1 MTAATAGSTALP
13 APATHP
19 GGGSRWWRARSYL
32 GVLPFA
38 AYTTLFLLVPTVI
51 VAIGAFQSDSG
62 GFSLENFRAMASAD
76 VLASLGRSLVLSLV
90 SAIVAAVVGAVVAYL
105 LSTAAADS
113 VIRKVVVAAS
123 SVLAQ
128 FAGVML
134 AFAFSF
140 TFIAP
145 GLIGRWLQSA
155 FDISVDPNYFTTL
168 AGLIVVYIYFQVPLM
183 IIVFLPAVD
192 GIRPQWREATESLGG
207 STWVFWRRVA
217 GPLLGPSFLGA
228 LLLLF
233 TNAFSAYATAAA
245 LVGLTT
251 PIIPL
256 QIRAA
261 LISETGL
268 GAPNLAKA
276 EALLMVVVVA
286 VVMTGYYLIQ
296 RRAAK
301 WLG

>member
-1 MTAATAGSTALP
+1 MP
-13 APATHP
+13 APATRP
-19 GGGSRWWRARSYL
+19 GGGSRVRRARSYL

-38 AYTTLFLLVPTVI
+38 AYTTLFLLIPTVI
-51 VAIGAFQSDSG
+51 VAIGAFQGEHG
-62 GFSLENFRAMASAD
+62 GFSLENIRAMASSD
-76 VLASLGRSLVLSLV
+76 VFTSLGRSLVLSAV
-90 SAIVAAVVGAVVAYL
+90 SAVVAAVVGAVVAYL

-113 VIRKVVVAAS
+113 VLRKVVVAAS

-134 AFAFSF
+134 AFAFTF

-145 GLIGRWLQSA
+145 GLIGRWLQQS
-155 FDISVDPNYFTTL
+155 FDINVDPNYFTTL
-168 AGLIVVYIYFQVPLM
+168 TGLIMVYIYFQVPLM

-251 PIIPL
+251 PILPL
-256 QIRAA
+256 EIRAA

-296 RRAAK
+296 RRAAR

>member
-1 MTAATAGSTALP
+1 MTAISAAAVPASATR
-13 APATHP
+13 P
-19 GGGSRWWRARSYL
+19 GGRGRARRIRSYL

-38 AYTTLFLLVPTVI
+38 AYTTLFLLIPTVI
-51 VAIGAFQSDSG
+51 VAIGAFQSDRG

-76 VLASLGRSLVLSLV
+76 VLSSLVRSLVLSAV
-90 SAIVAAVVGAVVAYL
+90 SAVVAAVVGAVVAYL
-105 LSTAAADS
+105 LSTAAATS
-113 VIRKVVVAAS
+113 VVRKVVVAAS

-134 AFAFSF
+134 AFAFTF

-145 GLIGRWLQSA
+145 GLIGRWLQSS
-155 FDISVDPNYFTTL
+155 FGYTLDPNYFTTL
-168 AGLIVVYIYFQVPLM
+168 SGLIVVYIYFQVPLM

-256 QIRAA
+256 EIRAA